1 VPEDGLSNRFF
12 SESSAPQPDERSP
25 AEQWDHDATRRVL
38 DELFSL
44 AKTFNSSKSYLEFM
58 EFIGR
63 FRLYSPFNAIL
74 IYTQMPGA
82 RFVATPR
89 RWMKEFYREIK
100 AGARPVVILQPMGP
114 VLFVFDIS
122 DTEQIPGAPSVPE
135 QALNPFHV
143 YRGQVGDKLDRTI
156 ENAKRDG
163 IRVSEAD
170 HGSQQAGSIQ
180 WASHHQF
187 LDVLISPKA
196 NLRFKRVPLWYELL
210 LNSSLSPESKYATL
224 VHELGH
230 LYCGHLGTPD
240 KRRWPDRRGL
250 PTEVCEFEAE
260 SICYLVC
267 TRLGLENASAEYLA
281 GYVRR
286 YETTPPISLDR
297 VIKSSWLIEQM
308 GKARLPLWKD
318 SSNDIASA
326 S

>member
-1 VPEDGLSNRFF
+1 MASQIDPSYENFV
-12 SESSAPQPDERSP
+12 PQPDERSP
-25 AEQWDHDATRRVL
+25 AEQWDHDAARRVL
-38 DELFSL
+38 DELFTL

-58 EFIGR
+58 EFVGR
-63 FRLYSPFNAIL
+63 FRLYSPFNAML

-82 RFVATPR
+82 RFVATPI
-89 RWMKEFYREIK
+89 RWKRDFYREIK
-100 AGARPVVILQPMGP
+100 VGARPIVILQPMGP

-143 YRGQVGDKLDRTI
+143 HRGQVGNRLERTI

-180 WASHHQF
+180 WASGRQF
-187 LDVLISPKA
+187 LEVLISPEP
-196 NLRFKRVPLWYELL
+196 NLRFKRVPLWHELL

-224 VHELGH
+224 AHELGH

-240 KRRWPDRRGL
+240 EKWWPDRRGL
-250 PTEVCEFEAE
+250 PIEVCEFEAE

-281 GYVRR
+281 GYVRK

-308 GKARLPLWKD
+308 GGEHLKLRKGNAEEP
-318 SSNDIASA
+318 SS
-326 S
+326 